1 MKKIFFYLCISLFT
15 LIGCNNKE
23 EAPAKQEDK
32 EATKERIHN
41 ILVSNGVD
49 ESSIHFFDAT
59 EADKKNAIVISSL
72 EEFEQMM
79 KEGRKQDSISRK
91 EHDEFLKRKKEDSIN
106 ENSQKKKISIIK
118 G

>member
-23 EAPAKQEDK
+23 ETPTKQKDK
-32 EATKERIHN
+32 EATKERIRN
-41 ILVSNGVD
+41 ILISNGVD

-79 KEGRKQDSISRK
+79 KEGRKRDSISRK
-91 EHDEFLKRKKEDSIN
+91 EYNEFLKRRKADSIN
-106 ENSQKKKISIIK
+106 RNNQKKSQ
-118 G
+118 